1 MISKLD
7 NTKIKPHTKHAQ
19 RTHQQL
25 QLTKV
30 NALQTNRRIYDL
42 INGVVIWQLL
52 SNGWLLHNSKCQYW
66 HVIIYM

>member
-42 INGVVIWQLL
+42 INGVVI
-52 SNGWLLHNSKCQYW
+52 
-66 HVIIYM
+66 